1 MQWIPR
7 EHLWR
12 NIFRTHGG
20 RYMRPE
26 TCVYQCPSGFHWMT
40 HTEYFQ
46 KVQESTTCQHEW
58 IYHFQ
63 CGWGSLSWQDGPSR
77 VYFRFQD
84 SEPNN
89 VNGWAL
95 HAGLRDFDIQNGEPK
110 YNHDITDHDFA
121 GIVCAPDVQQTG
133 HKRENN
139 CESQNGWAL
148 MNFEECSQYAA
159 ENNMGFLN
167 QQLEELGQYNHH
179 WEADC
184 RTCITDGY
192 TVGFNRHANPSCSS
206 HWLTIC
212 KEASGEAN
220 PGGVCS
226 QDTCG
231 GIRESTCGGIFYV
244 PDYSTDDATWD
255 PDYDYQ
261 CPSGYVWMTS
271 TEYTTRQGESTTCE
285 DEKAYHDQCGWSG
298 YDCDLIHRRYFRFKD
313 SDATNGWSA
322 HSGNQDNTAV
332 TVDKV
337 LTQFAGLVC
346 AKDSCADVVCEA
358 LDDCHDAGD
367 CFEGGCT
374 DIRKADGSECTGG
387 TCQSGVCEAG
397 GAALLEDSCGGFRE
411 STCGGIYFAAV
422 QTNGDWNPE
431 YDYKCPAGY
440 SWMTKPEYE
449 AKKDASATCSSAEYV
464 GYNQCGWNEYTF
476 DGVRRNY
483 FRFKDT
489 DMETHAWALHAG
501 AFDSQEVQ
509 DAKQSRLFAGIVCG
523 EAEENR
529 VGEGFRPTSEGW
541 CPEGYSL
548 VEEKMWHQSKAC
560 PGSLLSSWCIIPQSD
575 VREFCRTFHEEGGEA
590 NGGRRCWV
598 ITEKVN
604 SGWTDVYGDAVVI
617 GTEANV
623 VERDP
628 DTNSCVWDGTWS
640 EESVGFTPPTETET
654 AIGAEPSETSA
665 FTLLEKVPHDHK
677 IALVLALTI

>member
-346 AKDSCADVVCEA
+346 AK
-358 LDDCHDAGD
+358 
-367 CFEGGCT
+367 
-374 DIRKADGSECTGG
+374 
-387 TCQSGVCEAG
+387 
-397 GAALLEDSCGGFRE
+397 
-411 STCGGIYFAAV
+411 
-422 QTNGDWNPE
+422 
-431 YDYKCPAGY
+431 
-440 SWMTKPEYE
+440 
-449 AKKDASATCSSAEYV
+449 
-464 GYNQCGWNEYTF
+464 
-476 DGVRRNY
+476 
-483 FRFKDT
+483 
-489 DMETHAWALHAG
+489 
-501 AFDSQEVQ
+501 
-509 DAKQSRLFAGIVCG
+509 
-523 EAEENR
+523 AEENR